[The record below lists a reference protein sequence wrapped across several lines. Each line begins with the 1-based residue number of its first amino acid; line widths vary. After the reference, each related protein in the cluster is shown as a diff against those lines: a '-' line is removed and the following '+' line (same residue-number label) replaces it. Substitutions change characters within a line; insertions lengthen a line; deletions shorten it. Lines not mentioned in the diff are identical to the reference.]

1 MKISEFRK
9 LIREEIRKVVKEENL
24 QSFGR
29 NGREWKDSKNYSY
42 TIHTGGNG
50 QYIFSV
56 YGPDK
61 KLVDSYYVRN
71 DIAKIKASPYY
82 DAYKRVRDAW
92 NPSEYGEENP
102 LFGY

>member
-1 MKISEFRK
+1 MKTTEFRK
-9 LIREEIRKVVKEENL
+9 LIREEIRKVLKEEFL
-24 QSFGR
+24 QSTGR
-29 NGREWKDSKNYSY
+29 GSWKDSKNYSY
-42 TIHTGGNG
+42 SIHTGGNG

-61 KLVDSYYVRN
+61 KLIDSFYVRN

-82 DAYKRVRDAW
+82 DAYKQVRDRW
-92 NPSEYGEENP
+92 NPNEYGEKNS

>member
-1 MKISEFRK
+1 MKTTEFRK
-9 LIREEIRKVVKEENL
+9 LIREEIRKIVKEEKL

-29 NGREWKDSKNYSY
+29 NGREWKDSKNYY
-42 TIHTGGNG
+42 YAIHTGGNG

-61 KLVDSYYVRN
+61 KRVDSYYVRN
-71 DIAKIKASPYY
+71 DIDKIKASPYY
-82 DAYKRVRDAW
+82 DAYKQVRDAW
-92 NPSEYGEENP
+92 NPGEYGEKNP